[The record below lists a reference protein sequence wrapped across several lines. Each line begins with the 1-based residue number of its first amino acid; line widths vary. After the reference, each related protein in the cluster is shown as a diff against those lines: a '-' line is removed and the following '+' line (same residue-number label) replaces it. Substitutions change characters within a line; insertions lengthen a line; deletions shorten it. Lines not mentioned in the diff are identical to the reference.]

1 MFQSERNINVL
12 VSDTI
17 TDCEDFEDV
26 RTQGDTAATER
37 PRVIVKRQHE

>member
-1 MFQSERNINVL
+1 MFQSECNINVL

-26 RTQGDTAATER
+26 QTQGAAAVTER